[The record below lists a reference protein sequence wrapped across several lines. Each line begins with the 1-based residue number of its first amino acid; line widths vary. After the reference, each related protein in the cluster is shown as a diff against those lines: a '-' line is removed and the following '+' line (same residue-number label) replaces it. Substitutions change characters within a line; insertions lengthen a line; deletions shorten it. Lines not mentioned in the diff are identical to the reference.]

1 MNDSLDTEKADTRET
16 SRLSLN
22 RMGARELAGK
32 MAEILDVVTHCHR
45 QGMID
50 VSLTE
55 IRDVYEATLCK
66 RIDLNRVS
74 ARVYDLVNAGKLER
88 QPVMRPCSKTGRM
101 VHAVKAVAQ
110 QARLAGVA

>member
-1 MNDSLDTEKADTRET
+1 MSDSLDTAKPDTRDS
-16 SRLSLN
+16 SRLSLK

-32 MAEILDVVTHCHR
+32 MAEILDVVAHCHR
-45 QGMID
+45 QGMAD

-55 IRDVYEATLCK
+55 IRDVYEAMLSK

-88 QPVMRPCSKTGRM
+88 LPDLRPCSKTGRL
-101 VHAVKAVAQ
+101 VHPVRAVPQ